1 VQDDLAKVNQ
11 SIDELKAQI
20 QILIDAKFT

>member
-1 VQDDLAKVNQ
+1 DDLAKVNQ